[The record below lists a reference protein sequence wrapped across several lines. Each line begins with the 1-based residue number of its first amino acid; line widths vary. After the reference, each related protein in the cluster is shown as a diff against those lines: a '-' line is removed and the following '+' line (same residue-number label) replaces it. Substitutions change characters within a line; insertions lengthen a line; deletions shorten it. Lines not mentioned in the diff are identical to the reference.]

1 MGDPPK
7 LKVLLVDDHALAREG
22 LCMAL
27 EITDEIAC
35 TEADSAERSL
45 ELLEAGT
52 AFDLVLMDIAMPGMS
67 GLDALKVICERF
79 PQLPVL
85 LHSMYP
91 EEHYARRA
99 ADLGAIGY
107 LSKGVPPAVILDV
120 VKSAARGI
128 SHFPS

>member
-1 MGDPPK
+1 MGNPPK

-35 TEADSAERSL
+35 IQADSAEASL
-45 ELLEAGT
+45 ELLGT
-52 AFDLVLMDIAMPGMS
+52 GAAFDLVLMDIAMPGMS
-67 GLDALKVICERF
+67 GLDALKVIRERF

-91 EEHYARRA
+91 EEHYAQRA
-99 ADLGAIGY
+99 RDLGAMGY
-107 LSKGVPPAVILDV
+107 VSKGAPPSVILDA